1 MRDLDNPRADSST
14 AISAPGA
21 RMLRLSTSHD
31 SNQSW
36 VEASGELDMFT
47 APMLDEAIT
56 RLRQDGFGTSVILD
70 LRHLTFMDCAGLGVL
85 VRHHG
90 GLQADGGRLLLLH
103 PSRPVARL
111 LTLTGMDS
119 ELHIR

>member
-14 AISAPGA
+14 STAGL

-56 RLRQDGFGTSVILD
+56 RLRQDGFGTAVILD

-103 PSRPVARL
+103 PSRAVTRL
-111 LTLTGMDS
+111 LTLTGMDA

>member
-14 AISAPGA
+14 AISPGA

-47 APMLDEAIT
+47 APMLDEAIN
-56 RLRQDGFGTSVILD
+56 RLRQDGFGRAVILD
-70 LRHLTFMDCAGLGVL
+70 LRHLTFMDCAGLSVL
-85 VRHHG
+85 VRHHA
-90 GLQADGGRLLLLH
+90 GLHADGGRLLLLH